1 MRFISFE
8 QKISIEDPKKN
19 YIYLDYVEK
28 KQNVFDLN
36 DIKESINKHYDKWL
50 NEAKKIHEL
59 ISEISGNNNKYWWFT
74 DSSRFI
80 LWKTKTNYNL
90 NNYLYS
96 KAILELIKNLSS
108 NSESGECVIVNCNA
122 MIINYMRHDF
132 GNDLRIKFSK
142 KANIKLNLIKN
153 IFLNIAKSLINT
165 FTYLIIIKKKKNYKK

>member
-8 QKISIEDPKKN
+8 HKISIEDPKKN
-19 YIYLDYVEK
+19 YIYLDYVKK
-28 KQNVFDLN
+28 KQNVLDLN

-96 KAILELIKNLSS
+96 KAILALIRNIYFK
-108 NSESGECVIVNCNA
+108 SESGEYVIVNCNP
-122 MIINYMRHDF
+122 MIINYIKQDL
-132 GNDLRIKFSK
+132 GNELRIKFSK
-142 KANIKLNLIKN
+142 KVNIKNNLIKN
-153 IFLNIAKSLINT
+153 IFLNISKSLINA
-165 FTYLIIIKKKKNYKK
+165 FTYLIIIKKKKL